1 MRIFANQASAAM
13 DAINPEAFT
22 SGKVPRWTQATR
34 LAIIDNNP
42 EYNGDYNHAR
52 GAEVTKSAVRG
63 MDEAH

>member
-1 MRIFANQASAAM
+1 M